1 MTIETLRIIQIICGI
16 FMTNDKNSPSV
27 AIIGAGP
34 AGLMAAEVI
43 SQQGITVHVFDRMP
57 SVARKFLLAGIGGL
71 NITHSE
77 PYEQFCERYLPKH
90 SLTPFLQIFGVEQ
103 LLQWC
108 HGLGIDTFIGSSG
121 RIFPKEMKAAP
132 LLRAWLKR
140 LRQQG
145 VQFHLKHTWQGW
157 DKDHHLVFQS
167 SEGISCIAPDATLL
181 ALGGASYP
189 RLGSDGTWINDLQT
203 LSIQCNP
210 WQPANCGF
218 ETAPWSAIFTERYAG
233 IPVKAIAC
241 YFVDK
246 QGNHHHKL
254 GEIMLTRYGVEG
266 SAIYSLSQALRET
279 INQQGSVTL
288 HLDLFPKLTRQELQ
302 AKLTKP
308 QGKQSLSNFLRK
320 QINLKDIK
328 MGLVRELASESLQDI
343 TTLADKLKAI
353 PLTLTKPRP
362 ITEAISSA
370 GGICLNELNN
380 QLMLK
385 KSSGVFC
392 AGEMLDWEA
401 PTGGYLLTGCFS
413 TGYCAGIG
421 IIDWLAK

>member
-1 MTIETLRIIQIICGI
+1 MTTYKPPIVT
-16 FMTNDKNSPSV
+16 
-27 AIIGAGP
+27 IIGAGP
-34 AGLMAAEVI
+34 AGLIASEVI
-43 SQQGITVHVFDRMP
+43 SKQGILVHVYDRMP

-77 PYEQFCERYLPKH
+77 PYEQFYERYLPKH
-90 SLTPFLQIFGVEQ
+90 SLTPFLQKYGVEQ

-108 HGLGIDTFIGSSG
+108 HGLGIETFIGSSG

-145 VQFHLKHTWQGW
+145 VQFHLKNTWLGW
-157 DKDHHLVFQS
+157 DQNHHLIFQS
-167 SEGISCIAPDATLL
+167 ADGISRIKPDATLL

-189 RLGSDGTWINDLQT
+189 RLGSNGTWLDD
-203 LSIQCNP
+203 IQSLGIKCNP
-210 WQPANCGF
+210 WQPSNCGF
-218 ETAPWSAIFTERYAG
+218 ETSPWSAVFKERYAG
-233 IPVKAIAC
+233 MPVKGIAC
-241 YFVDK
+241 YCTDP
-246 QGNHHHKL
+246 QGIRHHKL
-254 GEIMLTRYGVEG
+254 GEIMVTSYGIEG
-266 SAIYSLSQALRET
+266 SAIYSLSQTLRET
-279 INQQGSVTL
+279 INQQGSVIL
-288 HLDLFPKLTRQELQ
+288 YLDLFPKLTQEELQ
-302 AKLTKP
+302 EKLTKP

-328 MGLVRELASESLQDI
+328 MGLVRELAPTYLQDI
-343 TTLADKLKAI
+343 KKLANKLKAL

-362 ITEAISSA
+362 IAEAISSA
-370 GGICLNELNN
+370 GGICLSELNN

-385 KSSGVFC
+385 KRPGVFC

-413 TGYCAGIG
+413 TGYCAGLG